1 MMRKLRHHKQ
11 VPGVSV
17 AGRRT
22 QRGSRTLRRGIWG
35 QIMADAGGQTKA
47 YRTPPAGNEEL

>member
-1 MMRKLRHHKQ
+1 MRKLRHHKQ